1 MSEDDAE
8 EPEDPDASEDDAGAT
23 DGPDPIEDD
32 RQARGRD
39 AGGKT
44 VEDVDHE
51 HPTTGETFDRTGVH
65 GRGKKHP
72 DETADEDTDDDLTDD
87 DPTDD
92 DSTDDDPS
100 DEGDDGESA

>member
-8 EPEDPDASEDDAGAT
+8 ASEDPEASADDAEASDGHDAT
-23 DGPDPIEDD
+23 DGD

-39 AGGKT
+39 ADEET

-72 DETADEDTDDDLTDD
+72 DETADEDTDDD
-87 DPTDD
+87 PTDD
-92 DSTDDDPS
+92 SDDD
-100 DEGDDGESA
+100 ESA